1 VVSKINF
8 KGNFMILKLTQAD
21 KILIACLLAFNLFL
35 FSKVGYSTDQGNWVV
50 IEVDQKEVAR
60 LALAKNQI
68 VHVTGPLGETEV
80 EVKDG
85 QARIRRSPCN
95 KKLCIKSGFIRYAD
109 RISACLPNRVVVR
122 IQSRSHRGIDAI
134 LS

>member
-1 VVSKINF
+1 
-8 KGNFMILKLTQAD
+8 MLLQLTRAD
-21 KILIACLLAFNLFL
+21 KILIASLLVFNLFL
-35 FSKVGYSTDQGNWVV
+35 FSRVDFSAGPGDWVV

-60 LALAKNQI
+60 LALAENR
-68 VHVTGPLGETEV
+68 VLHVTGPLGETEV

-85 QARIRRSPCN
+85 QARIRRSPCS
-95 KKLCIKSGFIRYAD
+95 KKLCIKSGFIQYAD

-122 IQSRSHRGIDAI
+122 IQGRNHRGIDAV